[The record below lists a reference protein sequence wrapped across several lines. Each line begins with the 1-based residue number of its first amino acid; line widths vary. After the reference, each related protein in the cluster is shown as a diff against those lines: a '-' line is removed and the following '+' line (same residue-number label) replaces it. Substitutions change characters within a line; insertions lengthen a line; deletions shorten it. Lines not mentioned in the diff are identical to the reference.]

1 MSTVFNESI
10 YLGDLLKYEEENRY
24 SRDTITVAAG
34 QNLKLG
40 TVLGRLNGKA
50 VALDPT
56 ATDGSEQAVGVL
68 MSDVDATA
76 GNTDAVM
83 VSRNVLLSEPYVVW
97 PAGLTTAQKV
107 TAVAELNQ
115 LGVILRIG
123 A

>member
-1 MSTVFNESI
+1 MSTVFHEQI
-10 YLGDLLKYEEENRY
+10 YLGDLLKFEEENRF

-40 TVLGRLNGKA
+40 TVLGMLNGKV

-56 ATDGSEQAVGVL
+56 ATDGSEKAVGVL
-68 MSDVDATA
+68 MTDVDATA
-76 GNTDAVM
+76 ANTDAVM
-83 VSRNVLLSEPYVVW
+83 VSRNVLLAEPYVIW
-97 PAGLTTAQKV
+97 PVGLTSAQKV
-107 TAVAELNQ
+107 TAVAELNR